1 MYHDLP
7 GETHAKTFYLGLILT
22 IFKEISSLWLTV
34 VRFPCTKKNGEG
46 SFLNTHVN
54 KEKVLADTYHEQNN
68 DGKLGQSL
76 EKQRTSLSL
85 FDRSIDRGR
94 SIRPN

>member
-1 MYHDLP
+1 M
-7 GETHAKTFYLGLILT
+7 
-22 IFKEISSLWLTV
+22 
-34 VRFPCTKKNGEG
+34 VRFPCIKKNGEG

-54 KEKVLADTYHEQNN
+54 QEKVLVDTYHKQNN
-68 DGKLGQSL
+68 DVKLGESL
-76 EKQRTSLSL
+76 EKQRASLPL